1 MQVLALPGV
10 TAAFILGCRHLC
22 NSPKG
27 TIVTYIASPR
37 SAADSSERADDC
49 EQCLTSAFLHLF
61 RSPPRDEDGAE
72 IGVILTTS
80 AVQAGWA
87 EQEVRDALTR
97 LRFQYAKHASSNDRT
112 ELHGDSGLARSHF
125 SE

>member
-1 MQVLALPGV
+1 VQVLALPGV
-10 TAAFILGCRHLC
+10 TPSFMLGCRHLG

-49 EQCLTSAFLHLF
+49 EQCLTSAFLHLS
-61 RSPPRDEDGAE
+61 RLTPSDEDGAE
-72 IGVILTTS
+72 IGAILTTS

-87 EQEVRDALTR
+87 EQEVREALIR
-97 LRFQYAKHASSNDRT
+97 LRFQYPKHASSNDRID
-112 ELHGDSGLARSHF
+112 LQDGSGLAPSHF